1 MVKLGN
7 TVNQRQPS
15 ARVQHKREQARKE
28 ILQVAQTLLRKGGVE
43 AVTLASVAGEL
54 SMTKQSLYHYFSSKE
69 ALVRSLVTTL
79 LDDEIRALTAA
90 VEASGTIENTLS
102 TLIRAFYVHYIKNID
117 AFRVIYCQSQLF
129 AAQNERIDEQTLRD
143 EINPRTR
150 HLFDILE
157 KRMISGDAGRE
168 ERLRVRQIAFVAWSS
183 ALGLLTM
190 LGIADANNDPLIHSD
205 EALLDALS
213 NVFDSASAHSCLDT

>member
-1 MVKLGN
+1 MVELEN
-7 TVNQRQPS
+7 AMNQRQPS
-15 ARVQHKREQARKE
+15 ARVQHKRKQARQE
-28 ILQVAQTLLRKGGVE
+28 ILQVAQTLLRGGGVE

-69 ALVRSLVTTL
+69 ALVKSLVTTL

-90 VEASGTIENTLS
+90 VEASGTLENTLS
-102 TLIRAFYVHYIKNID
+102 TLIRTFYDHYIKNLD

-157 KRMISGDAGRE
+157 NRMTSSDMSSE
-168 ERLRVRQIAFVAWSS
+168 ERLRIRQLAFVAWSS

-190 LGIADANNDPLIHSD
+190 LGVADANNDPLVHSD
-205 EALLDALS
+205 EALLATLS
-213 NVFDSASAHSCLDT
+213 DVFDGASARSC

>member
-1 MVKLGN
+1 MVKLEN
-7 TVNQRQPS
+7 AVNQRQPS
-15 ARVQHKREQARKE
+15 ARVQYKREQARKE
-28 ILQVAQTLLRKGGVE
+28 ILQIAQNLLNKGGIE

-69 ALVRSLVTTL
+69 VLVKSLVTKL
-79 LDDEIRALTAA
+79 LDDEIRALTVA
-90 VEASGTIENTLS
+90 VEASDTVENTLG
-102 TLIRAFYVHYIKNID
+102 TIIRAFYDHYINNLD

-129 AAQNERIDEQTLRD
+129 AAQSERIDEQTLRE

-157 KRMISGDAGRE
+157 KYMTSGDVSSE
-168 ERLRVRQIAFVAWSS
+168 ERLHTRQLAFVAWTS

-190 LGIADANNDPLIHSD
+190 LGIADANDDPLIHSD
-205 EALLDALS
+205 EALLGTLS
-213 NVFDSASAHSCLDT
+213 KVFDSVSAHSS